1 MRDKFYFF
9 NSFLWTAREL
19 KDPVLQAKY
28 LIAIAEYGIEGKE
41 SDDPIIRALMN
52 QTKFTMDKSLELS
65 EQKSDKMKWNK
76 NASKDWSKL
85 WNQSKTEKNRD
96 KQTGTETNREKQ
108 EVEEEVEEEVE
119 NKNKESKEKFWAFVL
134 LTQNE
139 HTKLLEI
146 FWEKRLNQEIEK
158 LNNYIWSKGT
168 KYKSH
173 YFTIRKRN
181 EDFILKQKNKEPPK
195 NSCERQS
202 AGDLDPII
210 S

>member
-1 MRDKFYFF
+1 MRESFRFF
-9 NSFLWTAREL
+9 KTFLDTGKALPSAE
-19 KDPVLQAKY
+19 LQAQFF
-28 LIAIAEYGIEGKE
+28 IALAEYALEGKE
-41 SDDPIIRALMN
+41 PEDPMLQALLVAP
-52 QTKFTMDKSLELS
+52 KFTIDKSEAISASAS
-65 EQKSDKMKWNK
+65 ERG
-76 NASKDWSKL
+76 KL
-85 WNQSKTEKNRD
+85 WWRPKKSFWTTQKAPKANESCWKLSKT
-96 KQTGTETNREKQ
+96 TES
-108 EVEEEVEEEVE
+108 EVEVE